1 MIRLINKPDIEAP
14 SLDYPFG
21 SIQDDSA
28 GIDGTPL
35 NRLVH
40 SDQHQFFEKLIEDG
54 EVTANN
60 LPDNSLN
67 GYQLNEALD
76 NVIAFRDI
84 DLIQSFNQNTNPLE
98 VWQFFYKNII
108 NTTGNSNLPATVS
121 STWTWEGGSVIYNY
135 KVYNSS
141 NGTTTLNIGEFLVY
155 YIIDNKTIGI
165 RKNNDGAYLQAVDIF
180 KYMNLE
186 TSGTNLAGGGL
197 DWKLTKRGN
206 IWNFV
211 FDVNNNDTFFA
222 SNQLFFKNYRGL
234 NRIATGSVCTFF
246 FHNTSGT
253 NNILK
258 CFLTKVGNDLYIKL
272 DPSTPG
278 AGGNSGTGQVS
289 WIE

>member
-1 MIRLINKPDIEAP
+1 MIRLVNKPDIEAP
-14 SLDYPFG
+14 SIDYPFG

-84 DLIQSFNQNTNPLE
+84 GLVQSINQNTDPTQ
-98 VWQFFYKNII
+98 VWQFYYKNII

-121 STWTWEGGSVIYNY
+121 STWTWGDGGVIYNY

-141 NGTTTLNIGEFLVY
+141 NGTTTLNVGEFLVY

-165 RKNNDGAYLQAVDIF
+165 RKNTEGAYIQAVDLLRYI
-180 KYMNLE
+180 NLE
-186 TSGTNLAGGGL
+186 KYGSSGALNFALI
-197 DWKLTKRGN
+197 KRGN
-206 IWNFV
+206 VWNLR
-211 FDVNNNDTFFA
+211 VNGSTTGSNIVLLKNYNGNTYNSDYNPPLITHFGYYDFADTVEFSRGSLQKNANND
-222 SNQLFFKNYRGL
+222 LIL
-234 NRIATGSVCTFF
+234 NLGV
-246 FHNTSGT
+246 NLGT
-253 NNILK
+253 RVDFTVNW
-258 CFLTKVGNDLYIKL
+258 V
-272 DPSTPG
+272 
-278 AGGNSGTGQVS
+278 Q
-289 WIE
+289 

>member
-1 MIRLINKPDIEAP
+1 MIRLVNKPDIEAP
-14 SLDYPFG
+14 SIDYPFG

-84 DLIQSFNQNTNPLE
+84 GLIQSFNQNTNPLE

-121 STWTWEGGSVIYNY
+121 STWTWDGGAVIYNY

-141 NGTTTLNIGEFLVY
+141 NGTTTLNVGEFLVY

-165 RKNNDGAYLQAVDIF
+165 RKNTDGAYLQAVDVF

-186 TSGTNLAGGGL
+186 VSGTNLSGGGL

-211 FDVNNNDTFFA
+211 FDV
-222 SNQLFFKNYRGL
+222 SNGDVFYNPSVLLFKNYRGS
-234 NRIATGSVCTFF
+234 NRNATGFVCTFL
-246 FHNTSGT
+246 FHNVSGT

-258 CFLTKVGNDLYIKL
+258 CILQKVGNDLYLYL
-272 DPSTPG
+272 DASNAFIP
-278 AGGNSGTGQVS
+278 NNLGTGQVS